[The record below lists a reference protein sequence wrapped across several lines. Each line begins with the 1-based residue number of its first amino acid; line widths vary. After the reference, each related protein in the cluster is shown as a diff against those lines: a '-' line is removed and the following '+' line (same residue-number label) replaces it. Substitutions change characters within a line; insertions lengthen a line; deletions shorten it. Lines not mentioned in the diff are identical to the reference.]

1 MLVAFLDRILLYS
14 CHPFFSDPVLFSLDQ
29 TNTLSGSKP
38 EGTDKEP
45 ENSMTRFQALCTS
58 LAATIGTGNI
68 AGVAAAIVAGGPGS
82 LFWMW
87 ISAFFWND
95 DLLRRETAGT
105 LLSPKKKMEATAA
118 EP

>member
-1 MLVAFLDRILLYS
+1 MLFAFCSDRILLYG
-14 CHPFFSDPVLFSLDQ
+14 CHPFFSESEYLLLLWIRQTLFS
-29 TNTLSGSKP
+29 GSNP

-45 ENSMTRFQALCTS
+45 ENSMTRFQALSTS

-87 ISAFFWND
+87 ISAPS
-95 DLLRRETAGT
+95 LE
-105 LLSPKKKMEATAA
+105 
-118 EP
+118 